1 MINLADLID
10 AVSFEPEKIY
20 LSDGEKTIRVDY
32 RLLVDK
38 FSYPL
43 NCFLELVPVEGHVF
57 FSNHVWKNE
66 NDVYCDTSL
75 LELLKQAEETY
86 YGEKDQKI
94 SKYLLMVQNA
104 LTDLRFGDEDGI
116 MELVS
121 LIESSEEIQKA

>member
-1 MINLADLID
+1 MISVSELLDNID
-10 AVSFEPEKIY
+10 FEPEKIY
-20 LSDGEKTIRVDY
+20 LSDGEKEVKVDY
-32 RLLVDK
+32 RLLEDK

-43 NCFLELVPVEGHVF
+43 SSFLELVPVEGHVYF
-57 FSNHVWKNE
+57 VEHSWKNE
-66 NDVYCDTSL
+66 TDLHCETSV

-104 LTDLRFGDEDGI
+104 LTDLRFGDEEGL

-121 LIESSEEIQKA
+121 LIESSERI

>member
-1 MINLADLID
+1 MISVSELLDNID
-10 AVSFEPEKIY
+10 FEPEKIY
-20 LSDGEKTIRVDY
+20 LSDGEKEVKVDY
-32 RLLVDK
+32 RLLEDK

-43 NCFLELVPVEGHVF
+43 NSFLELVPVEGHVYF
-57 FSNHVWKNE
+57 VEHSWKNE
-66 NDVYCDTSL
+66 TDLHCETSV

-104 LTDLRFGDEDGI
+104 LTDLRFGDEEGL

-121 LIESSEEIQKA
+121 LIEASERI